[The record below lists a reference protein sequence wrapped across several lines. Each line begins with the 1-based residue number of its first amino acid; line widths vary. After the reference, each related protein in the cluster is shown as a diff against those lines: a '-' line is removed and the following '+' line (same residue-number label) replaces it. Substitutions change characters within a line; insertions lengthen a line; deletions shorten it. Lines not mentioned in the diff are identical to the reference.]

1 MTRIVVTGAC
11 YGCPFNYDTLECRAN
26 SAAQGHD
33 EEDRPIAPV
42 LPTSVAFNR
51 DGSDCDQFNARPDW
65 CPLEQGPV
73 EVTLDRCNDE
83 LSGLHC
89 ILPPHGTDVAHRAPT
104 VPSDPQTSVLAWD
117 DEGRVVTVDDKA
129 KTREGGA

>member
-1 MTRIVVTGAC
+1 MTRIVVTSCGD
-11 YGCPFNYDTLECRAN
+11 CPFADTASDTAYVCSRVHRVA
-26 SAAQGHD
+26 SVFGDDAA
-33 EEDRPIAPV
+33 P
-42 LPTSVAFNR
+42 
-51 DGSDCDQFNARPDW
+51 ARPDW

-104 VPSDPQTSVLAWD
+104 VPSDPETSVLVWD

>member
-1 MTRIVVTGAC
+1 MTRIVVASCGD
-11 YGCPFNYDTLECRAN
+11 CPFEYYDDDGERCGIARRDTLRYQA
-26 SAAQGHD
+26 D
-33 EEDRPIAPV
+33 
-42 LPTSVAFNR
+42 PTL
-51 DGSDCDQFNARPDW
+51 ARPDW